1 MVSHT
6 IAIGAEPVP
15 PHGVPAPPTELSPEE
30 ADAFV
35 AALPTDQRLIFLF
48 DSLPPGDLRSR
59 VGFRIQDL
67 TLTDPAPALSLFFRT
82 SDPEIWGPLS
92 YALSRS
98 ADASVVDAMV
108 DLFTSG
114 QQSRQRANADAV
126 LSNISNPAAAP
137 RLMAQFD
144 LVGESTTHR
153 ELRAALARGLGTI
166 GTPEAVHFLFQA
178 AHDDPNPRRVEVG
191 IESGIASITSP
202 NARPALLDLLASNG
216 LGESA
221 KVRWLTLAALRHHPD
236 PAVVVALRHRAPLEA
251 SALRT
256 AMQDLAEA
264 LEAEIEYSSSET
276 SAE

>member
-1 MVSHT
+1 MNCSAVGVCAFTVWLFVNPTRTANPGWTPSSSVSATDASTPPTTRRVPVDSMVSHT

-153 ELRAALARGLGTI
+153 
-166 GTPEAVHFLFQA
+166 
-178 AHDDPNPRRVEVG
+178 
-191 IESGIASITSP
+191 
-202 NARPALLDLLASNG
+202 
-216 LGESA
+216 
-221 KVRWLTLAALRHHPD
+221 
-236 PAVVVALRHRAPLEA
+236 
-251 SALRT
+251 
-256 AMQDLAEA
+256 
-264 LEAEIEYSSSET
+264 
-276 SAE
+276 